1 MPENPVSDI
10 LSERPSLDSR
20 SSRDAVQ
27 KNDLEAIW
35 HRLGKIFS
43 YLSIILPRPAAAARQ
58 LRSLGDGGRLPP
70 KGPPAARRTRAATY
84 LNNQLR
90 LQPNYFNFNFFIL
103 NLVFVI
109 LNFFF
114 NSAS

>member
-1 MPENPVSDI
+1 MIS
-10 LSERPSLDSR
+10 RPSGIDLARFFHICQSSCLAPRPRLDS
-20 SSRDAVQ
+20 SGAW
-27 KNDLEAIW
+27 ET
-35 HRLGKIFS
+35 
-43 YLSIILPRPAAAARQ
+43 AAA
-58 LRSLGDGGRLPP
+58 LPP

>member
-1 MPENPVSDI
+1 MVLFCQPYLTGKTKP
-10 LSERPSLDSR
+10 PSGGADL
-20 SSRDAVQ
+20 AVCGGG
-27 KNDLEAIW
+27 A
-35 HRLGKIFS
+35 
-43 YLSIILPRPAAAARQ
+43 PRPAAAARQ